1 MPQLD
6 FFAIQSQI
14 ICLFFSIIV
23 LYILILKYVLPAY
36 DVYLRLKIKK
46 MNLWK
51 LNLEVLTY
59 LSLNFKNNTYNFIQ
73 ILYNN
78 ILDFN
83 KISANL
89 ITTYLPLLYL
99 ISLEKKNI
107 IINNFNFI
115 KTILK
120 ISSRNIEISTTKLNR
135 KILSQDK
142 ILNSY
147 KYNSSK
153 K

>member
-23 LYILILKYVLPAY
+23 LYVLILKYVLPAY

-107 IINNFNFI
+107 MINNFNFI

-120 ISSRNIEISTTKLNR
+120 ISSRNIEVSSTKLNR
-135 KILSQDK
+135 KILSKDK
-142 ILNSY
+142 ISNSY
-147 KYNSSK
+147 NNNLNK

>member
-23 LYILILKYVLPAY
+23 LYVLILKYVLPAY

-120 ISSRNIEISTTKLNR
+120 ISSRNIEVSNTKLNR
-135 KILSQDK
+135 KILSKDK
-142 ILNSY
+142 ISNSY
-147 KYNSSK
+147 NNNLNK

>member
-23 LYILILKYVLPAY
+23 LYILILKYTLPAY

-46 MNLWK
+46 INLWK
-51 LNLEVLTY
+51 LNLEILTY
-59 LSLNFKNNTYNFIQ
+59 LSLNFKNNSYNYIQ
-73 ILYNN
+73 LFYNN

-83 KISANL
+83 KIYSNL
-89 ITTYLPLLYL
+89 IATYLPLLYL

-115 KTILK
+115 KIILK
-120 ISSRNIEISTTKLNR
+120 ISSRNIELLPNKLNR

-142 ILNSY
+142 IINF
-147 KYNSSK
+147 YNSNK
-153 K
+153 KIK